1 MRIVV
6 TLAFLLLCCTTIS
19 VSQNC
24 INQDAKLNKEVQ
36 QQNVR
41 PQFPGGNKALVDFLS
56 KNIKYPESAKQNKV
70 SGRVVVMFQVDV
82 DGTISNVSIAQS
94 LTPECD
100 KEAKRVVSLMPKW
113 TPAIQNGKP
122 IRSFYQIPIVF
133 KLN

>member
-1 MRIVV
+1 MRKVA
-6 TLAFLLLCCTTIS
+6 TLAFLLFCCTMIS

-41 PQFPGGNKALVDFLS
+41 PQFPGGNKELAVFLS
-56 KNIKYPESAKQNKV
+56 KNIKYPESAKQNKI
-70 SGRVVVMFQVDV
+70 SGKVVVMFQVDV

-113 TPAIQNGKP
+113 TPALQNGKP

>member
-24 INQDAKLNKEVQ
+24 INQDVRLKSETQ

-56 KNIKYPESAKQNKV
+56 KNINYPESAKQNKI

-100 KEAKRVVSLMPKW
+100 KEAKRVVRPTRWVCGRMPSAPRFW
-113 TPAIQNGKP
+113 LLLSTSGSVSPT
-122 IRSFYQIPIVF
+122 
-133 KLN
+133 

>member
-1 MRIVV
+1 MRKVALFV
-6 TLAFLLLCCTTIS
+6 FLLLCCTTLS
-19 VSQNC
+19 VSQNY
-24 INQDAKLNKEVQ
+24 INQNVKMNKEAQ

-41 PQFPGGNKALVDFLS
+41 PQFPGGNKALADFLS

-70 SGRVVVMFQVDV
+70 SGKVVVMFQVNV

-113 TPAIQNGKP
+113 SPALQNGKP

-133 KLN
+133 NLN

>member
-1 MRIVV
+1 M
-6 TLAFLLLCCTTIS
+6 S
-19 VSQNC
+19 
-24 INQDAKLNKEVQ
+24 
-36 QQNVR
+36 
-41 PQFPGGNKALVDFLS
+41 
-56 KNIKYPESAKQNKV
+56 ESAKQNKI